1 MGIFENISPLD
12 HRYRASEPEL
22 WEELSSVLSEEGYLR
37 CQLQV
42 EAALVQA
49 LANRKVCSQ
58 SVADE
63 VSEACRKITCAE
75 VQVEEEITR
84 HNVRALVNCI
94 RERVSSEAKPY
105 VHLTATSVDILDTAR
120 ALQMREAVKRWVVPK
135 TQALMGVW
143 LDLAEAEAAT
153 PQIGRTHGQHGVPIT
168 FGFALSEYI
177 SRMGT
182 RLQAM
187 ASGAQDLR
195 GKMAGAVGAY
205 NASSLV
211 FSDPMQFEIEVL
223 ALLDL
228 KPAGHA
234 TQIVEPEYMTDLL
247 HSVVSAF
254 GVLANF
260 ADDIRHLQRTEIAEV
275 GEEFR
280 AGQVG
285 SSTMPH
291 KRNPWNFENVKSMW
305 KAYMPRMVT
314 VYLDQISEHQR
325 DLTNSASGRFIAEIL
340 AAYVLACQRLAH
352 VTKRLSV
359 DRVRMLANLNMHGQ
373 LISAEPLYIILAS
386 MGHGSAHECVK
397 DLTLEAERTGK
408 TLGDLVSEDESL
420 AAFLQQMTDEQ
431 KTIILHPASY
441 TGASEEKAR
450 SVCTYWRRQL
460 EEVDA

>member
-1 MGIFENISPLD
+1 M
-12 HRYRASEPEL
+12 
-22 WEELSSVLSEEGYLR
+22 LSEDGYLR
-37 CQLQV
+37 SQLKV

-49 LANRKVCSQ
+49 LADRGICSQ
-58 SVADE
+58 AIAEE
-63 VSEACRKITCAE
+63 VSEACRAITCAE

-94 RERVSSEAKPY
+94 RERVSAEAKPY

-120 ALQMREAVKRWVVPK
+120 ALQMREAVQRFVVPK
-135 TQALMGVW
+135 TKDLIRAW
-143 LDLAEAEAAT
+143 LDIAEAETCT

-168 FGFALSEYI
+168 FGFAVSEYI

-182 RLQAM
+182 RLNSVE
-187 ASGAQDLR
+187 SGAQNLR

-211 FSDPMQFEIEVL
+211 FSDPMEFEKEVL
-223 ALLDL
+223 ALLGL
-228 KPAGHA
+228 EPAGHA

-247 HSVVSAF
+247 HAVVSAF

-280 AGQVG
+280 PGQVG

-305 KAYMPRMVT
+305 KAYMPRMMT

-325 DLTNSASGRFIAEIL
+325 DLTNSASGRFTAEML
-340 AAYVLACQRLAH
+340 AAYVLTCQRLIR
-352 VTKRLSV
+352 VTRRLSV
-359 DRVRMLANLNMHGQ
+359 DRDKMLSNLNIHGQ

-386 MGHGSAHECVK
+386 LGHTSAHEYVK
-397 DLTLEAERTGK
+397 DLTLKAEKTGK
-408 TLGDLVSEDESL
+408 SLGELVDADEAL
-420 AAFLQQMTDEQ
+420 IPYLERMTEEQ
-431 KTIILHPASY
+431 KEIVRQPASY
-441 TGASEEKAR
+441 TGASVEKAQA
-450 SVCTYWRRQL
+450 VCAFWRRQL
-460 EEVDA
+460 EEVKA